1 MNLKNYLFER
11 NIPEYR
17 SKKNNYCPLLIFRK
31 RKKKKNFKI
40 ASIIERADELNKLKK
55 GGGGREGEG
64 GQGQKLDPKKTSR
77 SLTTIKRSDGD
88 ICVNKANSPGGVRSG
103 REVPRTR
110 LSSFN
115 HRFYLVNKTIIPVLA
130 LDERE
135 YRPFHPPSIP
145 PASFKLPPS
154 FPSPTPPP
162 CSPSP
167 RPGWNC
173 CTVHP
178 PGAFDQKCNLHPFMS
193 RDWNIC
199 ELIRATGLSS
209 AIIRGPP
216 FLIHLPRRGFQA
228 PTFLTILP
236 LFDSKISPLPHFTE
250 DWIQLSPRKPFH
262 PASRA
267 ADPPRIEP
275 RGWSPFSKR
284 IAWFSSLI

>member
-1 MNLKNYLFER
+1 MVTSVSIRRILPGGFEAEGR
-11 NIPEYR
+11 FHERDYPH
-17 SKKNNYCPLLIFRK
+17 
-31 RKKKKNFKI
+31 
-40 ASIIERADELNKLKK
+40 SIIDFIWL
-55 GGGGREGEG
+55 
-64 GQGQKLDPKKTSR
+64 
-77 SLTTIKRSDGD
+77 IKRLSRF
-88 ICVNKANSPGGVRSG
+88 SHST
-103 REVPRTR
+103 RE
-110 LSSFN
+110 S
-115 HRFYLVNKTIIPVLA
+115 IA
-130 LDERE
+130 L
-135 YRPFHPPSIP
+135 SIP
-145 PASFKLPPS
+145 PPSPQPRSSSPPASSSYPFPS

-284 IAWFSSLI
+284 IAWFSSNLIG